1 MQYLYLISCK
11 SGFETFYK
19 VGISNDVESRLA
31 QLQTGNPLELSIE
44 ACYGFD
50 NAEIVEKSIH
60 QAWEKEK
67 IRGEWF
73 NVSGCE
79 DKFHDICELMNGAVF
94 VPDNYETT
102 EASIE
107 EAEHDYVLTS
117 GVDWRL
123 EARTDRHPA
132 GFVIMKRGM
141 PKEYLGY
148 IRGCDLLDSKRPTI
162 EEVEKFLSDTVG
174 SGLVEAK

>member
-60 QAWEKEK
+60 QAWGKEK

-79 DKFHDICELMNGAVF
+79 DKFHDICRLMNGEVF
-94 VPDNYETT
+94 VPDNCETT
-102 EASIE
+102 EAEIE
-107 EAEHDYVLTS
+107 EAVSDGSKLDYSQMFDAGWRMETTS
-117 GVDWRL
+117 SKGKNGIYWAWRKSIN
-123 EARTDRHPA
+123 
-132 GFVIMKRGM
+132 G
-141 PKEYLGY
+141 
-148 IRGCDLLDSKRPTI
+148 KRPYI
-162 EEVEKFLSDTVG
+162 YGGLIAELPFPMDEMKNKFS
-174 SGLVEAK
+174 LVAEAK